1 MLQRFHLPK
10 IYMVNSVKHEM
21 REVLL
26 VIADAGFREYH
37 HTLAVK
43 DKKIIVCTFQKAGEA
58 IKNCRMDIILIDSGS
73 NTEEAIHILKQNKAV
88 CPNIPNIF
96 ITNTSYEG
104 LVLKVFRSGARDFFR
119 EPVNLIELR
128 ETVDGLIALRN
139 TTRELRNFVVH
150 ANA

>member
-1 MLQRFHLPK
+1 
-10 IYMVNSVKHEM
+10 MVNSVKHEM
-21 REVLL
+21 KEVLL

-58 IKNCRMDIILIDSGS
+58 IKNCQMDIILIDSGS

-96 ITNTSYEG
+96 VTDTSYEG

-119 EPVNLIELR
+119 EPVNIIELQETINGLLAVKNTSR
-128 ETVDGLIALRN
+128 EKRN
-139 TTRELRNFVVH
+139 PLTHVST
-150 ANA
+150 AI